1 MTPHTIGTLPEAALG
16 ATTQIGWA
24 APAGPL
30 GCEGVNRGRHSFNDS
45 QLDTILGQLKW
56 LNDTRKLFTMFNLA
70 ESLHNWQGC
79 GCVSVGSSTVN
90 RSGPIDG
97 SSAQMGMGLSPFFG
111 GDFPVLR
118 FWMRRGPVAL
128 WILPFL
134 PESVPLKIVQQE
146 EMLIPSWTFGSE
158 PCQWQTSVDSLGHS
172 TSGLWGVWAR
182 TGALTRKLRRCAKR
196 RWISR
201 GSLSIRRFF
210 VLLSPDSFQGNLY
223 TLEIILFSFFPG
235 GKSAN
240 GSQLEAPF
248 GAASIQTPIS
258 TSCCHGRIADM
269 KIPLNASTEV
279 SFTGE
284 ASGSW
289 PSELQMFIKFRK
301 YEGFRL
307 HSLFYPPI

>member
-1 MTPHTIGTLPEAALG
+1 MGVQPTLQNQDYTIGRDVGVFLLVLVLLTVRVRSMDLQPKWVWASPRFLG
-16 ATTQIGWA
+16 AT
-24 APAGPL
+24 
-30 GCEGVNRGRHSFNDS
+30 
-45 QLDTILGQLKW
+45 
-56 LNDTRKLFTMFNLA
+56 
-70 ESLHNWQGC
+70 
-79 GCVSVGSSTVN
+79 
-90 RSGPIDG
+90 
-97 SSAQMGMGLSPFFG
+97 SPFC
-111 GDFPVLR
+111 DILKT
-118 FWMRRGPVAL
+118 FWMRRDPVAL

-182 TGALTRKLRRCAKR
+182 TGALTQKLRRCAKR

-223 TLEIILFSFFPG
+223 TLESILFSFFPG

-284 ASGSW
+284 ASGSR